1 MLLTRSLAS
10 LSPEILFI
18 VIIAVVSCQQ
28 GTGAEAG
35 CPHEASPNI
44 SYIEPVCTCERCN
57 LTINFTIN
65 FSNPNDCNDADYRID
80 IYHHDQNLLF
90 KPRPTHNLDIHNTS
104 SICNV
109 SLIVDDA
116 TTFSNNDNTV
126 LKQQYDN
133 STLQVLVKNAVQQ
146 PIIQLCSNNFTLR
159 VQGVLDPV
167 IITDSIVNC
176 SGVYISW
183 ERPYSLS
190 CVPILGY
197 IIHILELNYTNTT
210 TSEHYMI
217 SSSSDIL
224 MDSTQYTISI
234 RSVNGAGTSN
244 DSNIT
249 INSSLAPI
257 VYYSGYDI
265 VIINKTTSYITI
277 NARVSDDCRP
287 SHPSSVSVHI
297 SCGNDDDPVDYTSDV
312 IVNDDGLIKVSLFV
326 PDER

>member
-80 IYHHDQNLLF
+80 IYHHDQKPSSVCTCSGQCHLPLNFTINLTSYNNCISENYQLEVFHHNQELYLRPRPTIDSFDPSTNGSCHVSLVISNDTSFVGNGGHGSVLSPEYDNSTLQIIIIPVIPIEPLLLF

-167 IITDSIVNC
+167 I
-176 SGVYISW
+176 
-183 ERPYSLS
+183 R
-190 CVPILGY
+190 
-197 IIHILELNYTNTT
+197 
-210 TSEHYMI
+210 
-217 SSSSDIL
+217 SSD
-224 MDSTQYTISI
+224 
-234 RSVNGAGTSN
+234 
-244 DSNIT
+244 
-249 INSSLAPI
+249 
-257 VYYSGYDI
+257 YY
-265 VIINKTTSYITI
+265 
-277 NARVSDDCRP
+277 
-287 SHPSSVSVHI
+287 
-297 SCGNDDDPVDYTSDV
+297 
-312 IVNDDGLIKVSLFV
+312 
-326 PDER
+326 